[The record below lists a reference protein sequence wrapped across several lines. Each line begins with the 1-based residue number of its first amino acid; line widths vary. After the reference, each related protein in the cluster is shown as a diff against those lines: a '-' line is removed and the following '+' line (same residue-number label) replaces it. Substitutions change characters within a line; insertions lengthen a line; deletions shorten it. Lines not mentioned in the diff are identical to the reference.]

1 MRQQVTRNDSDE
13 AERSE
18 RSLPGVVSA
27 ANVEGLAGAARQV
40 NRHSCGHSASA
51 TEPGESARS
60 GCRLYRKPEV
70 TIRSRLFLCNGLHLV
85 SGPFH
90 APATYHNGYWQ
101 FRLIPYL
108 GLNDSIPKN
117 YEDSGRRRNSGVFA
131 CPAALTTNYT
141 NFCSYSLN
149 PFTDIAYSSSLLQ
162 AVPRAAASPEGTT
175 TWHYHVRPET
185 RFHGKNDVGTVTP
198 SNILFIAEQ
207 GYSGSGGNVIAPH
220 FSTADSMSGSIS
232 VPAT

>member
-1 MRQQVTRNDSDE
+1 MSNNLSHHKIWD
-13 AERSE
+13 
-18 RSLPGVVSA
+18 
-27 ANVEGLAGAARQV
+27 
-40 NRHSCGHSASA
+40 
-51 TEPGESARS
+51 
-60 GCRLYRKPEV
+60 
-70 TIRSRLFLCNGLHLV
+70 I
-85 SGPFH
+85 
-90 APATYHNGYWQ
+90 
-101 FRLIPYL
+101 I
-108 GLNDSIPKN
+108 
-117 YEDSGRRRNSGVFA
+117 
-131 CPAALTTNYT
+131 